1 MRNLRTS
8 NALIKECKLV
18 QKEFFKIDMYWSLMD
33 CLDAVINNNYVK
45 TNSEAID
52 KAKIEL
58 KKIDDLVENNLEVS

>member
-1 MRNLRTS
+1 MRNLRTID
-8 NALIKECKLV
+8 ALIEECKLV
-18 QKEFFKIDMYWSLMD
+18 RKEFAKYDTYWSLID

-58 KKIDDLVENNLEVS
+58 KKIDELFEQSIV